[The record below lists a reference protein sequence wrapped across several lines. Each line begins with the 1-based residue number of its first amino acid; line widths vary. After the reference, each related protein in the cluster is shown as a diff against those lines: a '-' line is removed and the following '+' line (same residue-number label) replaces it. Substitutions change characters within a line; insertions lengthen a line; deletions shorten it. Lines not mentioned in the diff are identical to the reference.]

1 MEKLPDG
8 MATAGL
14 GGLPPATR
22 AVYEPHPRGPRR
34 RRPGRQEQPGNPEAQ
49 AALRASSAAVH
60 AFRQAYERLAL
71 YGMAQG
77 RAFSERLRDL
87 AEQADSLAA
96 DTGRTT
102 EARHDAHELARRLR
116 AFAQDLQDNSLI

>member
-1 MEKLPDG
+1 M
-8 MATAGL
+8 
-14 GGLPPATR
+14 PPATR
-22 AVYEPHPRGPRR
+22 AVYERIQEGHAAAVRGA
-34 RRPGRQEQPGNPEAQ
+34 QEQPGNPEAQ

-87 AEQADSLAA
+87 ADQADSAAA
-96 DTGRTT
+96 DANRPP
-102 EARHDAHELARRLR
+102 EARHDARELARRLR
-116 AFAQDLQDNSLI
+116 AFAQDLQDNSLL